1 MSTAYRLIKKKRAAQ
16 AFSGDGARLYGGRWN
31 SKGKSCIYLE
41 SSPSLALLEVMV
53 HLEDYDILA
62 SYLLFKIDLPDSSLL
77 ELDHNLLP
85 IDWQDDPP
93 PVSTAQIGDNWLAEQ
108 SSLGLYVPSV
118 IMPIEHN
125 ILLNPE
131 YPSFAA
137 SLTTVKKMNFKPDTR
152 L

>member
-31 SKGKSCIYLE
+31 SKGNPCIYLA
-41 SSPSLALLEVMV
+41 STPSLALLEVMV
-53 HLEDYDILA
+53 HLEYYDLLA
-62 SYLLFKIDLPDSSLL
+62 SYLLFKIELLDSSLL
-77 ELDHNLLP
+77 ELDNSLLP

-108 SSLGLYVPSV
+108 SSLGLYVPSA
-118 IMPIEHN
+118 IMPIENN
-125 ILLNPE
+125 ILLNSE
-131 YPSFAA
+131 YPSFSE
-137 SLTTVKKMNFKPDTR
+137 SLTTVKKINFEPDTR